1 MPELSTLGGGSLMKS
16 KLRRLFLFFV
26 LGLGALHG
34 VAMDPKKIEELLDTM
49 NQTKIEMTIQGQN
62 DEDKSKQSGT

>member
-1 MPELSTLGGGSLMKS
+1 MKS

-34 VAMDPKKIEELLDTM
+34 VTMDPEKIEQLLNTM
-49 NQTKIEMTIQGQN
+49 NQTRIEMAIQGEN
-62 DEDKSKQSGT
+62 DEDKSKQSGP

>member
-1 MPELSTLGGGSLMKS
+1 MPALSPTCGGRLMKS

-26 LGLGALHG
+26 LGLGALQG

-49 NQTKIEMTIQGQN
+49 NQTRIEMTIKKQD
-62 DEDKSKQSGT
+62 DEKKSKQSGP